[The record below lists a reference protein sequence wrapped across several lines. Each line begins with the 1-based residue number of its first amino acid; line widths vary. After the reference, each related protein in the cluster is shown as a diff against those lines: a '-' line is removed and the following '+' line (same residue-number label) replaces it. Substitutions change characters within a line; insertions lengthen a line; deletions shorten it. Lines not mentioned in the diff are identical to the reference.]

1 MLIFAWLHIDV
12 LFRFWN
18 RKKVTIISYHNPTVA
33 VFLSHIEYL
42 MKKYVIIS
50 MNDFLSKVNLP
61 NNSLIENSSASHE
74 HMSLLLNVKDK
85 YLIGLRTLYAFLNTS
100 YRLFS

>member
-61 NNSLIENSSASHE
+61 NNSLIITFDDGHKGNVE
-74 HMSLLLNVKDK
+74 LLP
-85 YLIGLRTLYAFLNTS
+85 LIKNTT
-100 YRLFS
+100 